1 MEIAMKRFVCG
12 VLILTFILSVGAF
25 ALEGKASIKVLSPV
39 QIAGKQVATGD
50 YKLSYT
56 GSGNDVQVTLTSAD
70 KKTVV
75 TANAKLVS
83 GAKGNSNA
91 IVASTDGIVKE
102 IRLAGKSE
110 VLVF

>member
-1 MEIAMKRFVCG
+1 MKRLVCG
-12 VLILTFILSVGAF
+12 VLVLTFVLSVGAF
-25 ALEGKASIKVLSPV
+25 ALDGKASIKVLTPV
-39 QIAGKQVATGD
+39 QLAGKQVAIGD

-56 GSGNDVQVTLTSAD
+56 GTGNDVQVTLTSAD

-75 TANAKLVS
+75 TATAKLGS
-83 GAKGNSNA
+83 GTKGNSNA